1 MKCADAIAT
10 MRVDAKSIRTD
21 RTRVVGAWLR
31 EDYIGVNNTR
41 YGPQEDQELSLHLRH
56 FGTDIPCGVLMS
68 YLEDLVLFE
77 GFP

>member
-1 MKCADAIAT
+1 M
-10 MRVDAKSIRTD
+10 
-21 RTRVVGAWLR
+21 VGAWLR